1 MRCDLPKAG
10 RQTQA
15 ESLSTVI
22 WDLTL
27 LCLMVGTHSVI
38 PQGKKKQK
46 MKLAWWKTSQLIGRG
61 VGEACVMLQC
71 GFVLHRAGEG

>member
-1 MRCDLPKAG
+1 MRCNLPKAG

-27 LCLMVGTHSVI
+27 LCLAFSYSSE
-38 PQGKKKQK
+38 KKEAKDEASIVEDQP
-46 MKLAWWKTSQLIGRG
+46 TTGRG
-61 VGEACVMLQC
+61 VGEVCVMLQC
-71 GFVLHRAGEG
+71 GFVLR